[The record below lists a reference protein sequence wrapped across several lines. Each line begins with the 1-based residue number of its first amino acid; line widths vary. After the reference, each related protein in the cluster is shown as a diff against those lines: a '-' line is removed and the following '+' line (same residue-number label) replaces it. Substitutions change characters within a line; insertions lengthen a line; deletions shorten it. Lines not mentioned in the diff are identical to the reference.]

1 MQEQPSAPQT
11 MPPAISYILT
21 HRLPCAALML
31 IMLMSAVWLPALSDG
46 LGDRSPAFL
55 AMMMTTI
62 GLSLNIL
69 VPALV
74 ALITFGGGLIFA
86 CHVAALAAAGIVAAS
101 GFALMPGLVV
111 LVLYGIVPMLGA
123 ALMMR
128 PDGVRRSAQYMAFG
142 LGAVSLLG
150 LMFAAAMHDTG
161 VSGLIE
167 QLLAPMFSGVEQQI
181 PNGQADATRIL
192 EESRRMMVAILP
204 GLLALGV
211 WFSWWGDVVLAR
223 NVARKYGFY
232 QGEPTSLL
240 SLGFGKP
247 VAYLFLVLLVL
258 INLGSGEPHYIA
270 VNAAILIGGLLAA
283 QGIAVGHSWLK
294 AKGMQFSIAMMYLML
309 IIWSVL
315 IIPFVIIGLMDIW
328 FDYRRNMPAV
338 GG

>member
-1 MQEQPSAPQT
+1 MQDQSPAPQS
-11 MPPAISYILT
+11 MPPVLSYVLT
-21 HRLPCAALML
+21 HRLPCAALFL
-31 IMLMSAVWLPALSDG
+31 VMLMSALWMPAV
-46 LGDRSPAFL
+46 GDRLSAFM
-55 AMMMTTI
+55 AMLMTTL
-62 GLSLNIL
+62 GLSLNL
-69 VPALV
+69 LAPALI
-74 ALITFGGGLIFA
+74 ALITFGGGLTFA
-86 CHVAALAAAGIVAAS
+86 IHVAALAAAGVVALS

-111 LVLYGIVPMLGA
+111 FVLYGLTPILGA
-123 ALMMR
+123 AMMMQQ
-128 PDGVRRSAQYMAFG
+128 DGVRRSAQYMAFG
-142 LGAVSLLG
+142 LGTISLLW
-150 LMFAAAMHDTG
+150 LVIAAAMHDTG
-161 VSGLIE
+161 VSGFIA
-167 QLLAPMFSGVEQQI
+167 QLLEPMFAGVEQQI

-211 WFSWWGDVVLAR
+211 WFSWWGDVVVAR
-223 NVARKYGFY
+223 NIARKYGFY
-232 QGEPTSLL
+232 QGEPTHLL

-294 AKGMQFSIAMMYLML
+294 AKGMLFSIALMYLML